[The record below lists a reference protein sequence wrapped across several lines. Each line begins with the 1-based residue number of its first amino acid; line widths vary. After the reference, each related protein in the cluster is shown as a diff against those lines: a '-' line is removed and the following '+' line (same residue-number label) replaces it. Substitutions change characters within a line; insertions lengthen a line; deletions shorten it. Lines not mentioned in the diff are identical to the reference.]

1 MMHFIHNTLKL
12 ITPKLV
18 LQIQLSVQWYLEK
31 NQYKQTILR
40 GKIWLATKGV
50 LLSGK

>member
-18 LQIQLSVQWYLEK
+18 LQIQLSK
-31 NQYKQTILR
+31 HIHIQTRSMVFI
-40 GKIWLATKGV
+40 KKKSI
-50 LLSGK
+50 